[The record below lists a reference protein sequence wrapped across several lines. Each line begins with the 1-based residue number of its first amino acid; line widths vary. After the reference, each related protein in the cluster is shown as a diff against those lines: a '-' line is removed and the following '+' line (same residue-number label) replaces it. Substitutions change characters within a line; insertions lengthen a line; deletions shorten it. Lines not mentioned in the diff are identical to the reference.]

1 MTQVFKQKTVGEQ
14 GRIYSRRPQTGQTDE
29 TEQTEPAP
37 QPAAAAP
44 QSTETSTTRALHDF
58 DAGELLL
65 EQFGPVYV
73 ADANFDLVHITEAF
87 KELARDA
94 WGYKVDLARDPAA
107 PPPLRNVLEGLAE
120 TGHFEPNHTEV
131 RRSGMTRLYLGRHFA
146 KERDQGR
153 LFYGYFEDVTRN
165 TTLEKKLAET
175 VEKLNDTIRAS
186 SDWVWETDAD
196 LRLTEVSPRIAAIT
210 GVPPHM
216 HLGKH
221 VLSLG
226 ELPEAS
232 AATPDLESL
241 FASHRSFRNRLF
253 IMRDEAGQ
261 PRRIHLSAMPF
272 FDKSS
277 GRFLGYRGTG
287 TDITRTLEAER
298 AMMKARR
305 DLEQALKTL
314 ELRNEQ
320 LSEAL
325 TKAQA
330 ASDAKTEFLALTSH
344 ELRTPLNAIIGFSE
358 LVRRQVAGP
367 VTERMGEYLDNVLSA
382 SGHLVQIIDNLLD
395 TVRIENETTEI
406 DLQQVGVAKLVRDT
420 LAMVEV
426 RAQAGGLTLQVPEIG
441 DDVEVLADVTAARQI
456 LINLLTNAVK
466 FTPEGGT
473 VGLEV
478 EQTPDDTV
486 QITVWD
492 TGIGIPKD
500 RIDAVFERFHRV
512 RSDAF
517 TTNTEGVGIGLHVAR
532 NLAQLMGGDIS
543 LTSELGKGSRFTLAL
558 PRWDAAPSQGLKA
571 QA

>member
-1 MTQVFKQKTVGEQ
+1 M
-14 GRIYSRRPQTGQTDE
+14 
-29 TEQTEPAP
+29 
-37 QPAAAAP
+37 
-44 QSTETSTTRALHDF
+44 
-58 DAGELLL
+58 
-65 EQFGPVYV
+65 
-73 ADANFDLVHITEAF
+73 
-87 KELARDA
+87 
-94 WGYKVDLARDPAA
+94 
-107 PPPLRNVLEGLAE
+107 PLRNVLEGLAE
-120 TGHFEPNHTEV
+120 TGRFEPIHTEV
-131 RRSGMTRLYLGRHFA
+131 RRSGMTRLYLCRHFVS
-146 KERDQGR
+146 ERDQGR

-165 TTLEKKLAET
+165 TSLEKKLAET

-226 ELPEAS
+226 ELPES
-232 AATPDLESL
+232 TSGTPDLESL

-261 PRRIHLSAMPF
+261 PRRIHLSGIPF
-272 FDKSS
+272 FDKSN
-277 GRFLGYRGTG
+277 GKFLGFRGTG

-298 AMMKARR
+298 AMMSARR
-305 DLEQALKTL
+305 ELEQALKTL

-320 LSEAL
+320 LSGAL
-325 TKAQA
+325 SKAQA
-330 ASDAKTEFLALTSH
+330 ASTAKSEFLALTSH
-344 ELRTPLNAIIGFSE
+344 ELRTPLNAIIGFTE
-358 LVRRQVAGP
+358 LCRRQVAGP
-367 VTERMGEYLDNVLSA
+367 VTERMGDYLDNVLSA

-395 TVRIENETTEI
+395 TVRIENDTTEI
-406 DLQQVGVAKLVRDT
+406 NLDRLSVATLLRDT

-426 RAQAGGLTLQVPEIG
+426 RAQTSGLNVTVPEIG
-441 DDVEVLADVTAARQI
+441 DETEVLADVTAARQI

-473 VGLEV
+473 VGIDISRSEN
-478 EQTPDDTV
+478 EQV

-492 TGIGIPKD
+492 TGIGIPQD
-500 RIDAVFERFHRV
+500 RVEAVFERFHRV

-532 NLAQLMGGDIS
+532 NLAHLMGGDIS
-543 LTSELGKGSRFTLAL
+543 LVSELGKGSRFTLTL
-558 PRWDAAPSQGLKA
+558 PRWDASI
-571 QA
+571 

>member
-1 MTQVFKQKTVGEQ
+1 MTQVFRQKTVGEQ
-14 GRIYSRRPQTGQTDE
+14 GRVYSRRPQT
-29 TEQTEPAP
+29 EPAE
-37 QPAAAAP
+37 AAP
-44 QSTETSTTRALHDF
+44 ETTVAPPADAADIEHHASLDF

-65 EQFGPVYV
+65 EQFGPVDV
-73 ADANFDLVHITEAF
+73 ADANFNLVSVTEGF
-87 KELARDA
+87 RELSRDA
-94 WGYKVDLARDPAA
+94 WGFEIDLAGKAVA
-107 PPPLRNVLEGLAE
+107 PTPLRNVLEGLAE

-131 RRSGMTRLYLGRHFA
+131 RRSGMTRLYLGRHFVS
-146 KERDQGR
+146 ERDQGR

-165 TTLEKKLAET
+165 SMLEKRLAET

-232 AATPDLESL
+232 TAAPDLESL

-253 IMRDEAGQ
+253 IMRDETGQ
-261 PRRIHLSAMPF
+261 PRRIHLSGMPF

-277 GRFLGYRGTG
+277 GRFLGFRGTG

-305 DLEQALKTL
+305 ELEQTLKTL
-314 ELRNEQ
+314 EVRNEQ
-320 LSEAL
+320 LSGAL

-330 ASDAKTEFLALTSH
+330 ASAAKTEFLALTSH

-358 LVRRQVAGP
+358 LCRRQVAGP
-367 VTERMGEYLDNVLSA
+367 ITERMGDYLDNVLSA

-395 TVRIENETTEI
+395 TVRIETDSTEI
-406 DLQQVGVAKLVRDT
+406 NLQGLSVGKLLRDT
-420 LAMVEV
+420 MAMVEV
-426 RAQAGGLTLQVPEIG
+426 RAKASGLTVQVPEVG
-441 DDVEVLADVTAARQI
+441 DDVTVLADVTAARQI

-473 VGLEV
+473 VGLDIA
-478 EQTPDDTV
+478 QAQDDQV
-486 QITVWD
+486 KITVWD
-492 TGIGIPKD
+492 TGIGIPQD
-500 RIDAVFERFHRV
+500 RIEAVFERFHRV

-517 TTNTEGVGIGLHVAR
+517 TNNTEGVGIGLHVAR
-532 NLAQLMGGDIS
+532 NLAQLMDGDIS
-543 LTSELGKGSRFTLAL
+543 LESELGKGSRFTLTL
-558 PRWDAAPSQGLKA
+558 PHGDTAS
-571 QA
+571 

>member
-1 MTQVFKQKTVGEQ
+1 MTEVFKQRTAGEQ
-14 GRIYSRRPQTGQTDE
+14 GRVYSPRSK
-29 TEQTEPAP
+29 TEPVGTAS
-37 QPAAAAP
+37 AATGSVEA
-44 QSTETSTTRALHDF
+44 QVF
-58 DAGELLL
+58 DGPDVGGLLL

-73 ADANFDLVHITEAF
+73 ADANFDLVYVTDGF
-87 KELARDA
+87 VELSRDA
-94 WGYKVDLARDPAA
+94 WGFAVDLSDNAAA
-107 PPPLRNVLEGLAE
+107 PTPLRNVLEGLAD
-120 TGHFEPNHTEV
+120 TGHFEPIHTEV
-131 RRSGMTRLYLGRHFA
+131 RRAGMTRLYLGRHFVS
-146 KERDQGR
+146 EREGGR

-175 VEKLNDTIRAS
+175 VEKLNDTIRAT

-196 LRLTEVSPRIAAIT
+196 LQLTEVSPRIAAIT

-232 AATPDLESL
+232 AGTPDLESL

-253 IMRDEAGQ
+253 IMRDEVGQ
-261 PRRIHLSAMPF
+261 PRRIHLSGMPF

-277 GRFLGYRGTG
+277 GRFLGFRGTG

-298 AMMKARR
+298 AMVSARR

-314 ELRNEQ
+314 EERNEQ
-320 LSEAL
+320 LNDAL
-325 TKAQA
+325 AKAEA
-330 ASDAKTEFLALTSH
+330 ASAAKSEFLALTSH

-358 LVRRQVAGP
+358 LCRRQVAGP
-367 VTERMGEYLDNVLSA
+367 ITERMGDYLDNVLSA

-395 TVRIENETTEI
+395 TVRIENETT
-406 DLQQVGVAKLVRDT
+406 DLNPERLSVADLLRDT
-420 LAMVEV
+420 LSMIEV
-426 RAQAGGLTLQVPEIG
+426 RAQNAGLAVHVPEV
-441 DDVEVLADVTAARQI
+441 DDGIQVRADVTAARQI

-473 VGLEV
+473 IGIDVAPVQEGE
-478 EQTPDDTV
+478 V

-492 TGIGIPKD
+492 TGIGIPED
-500 RIDAVFERFHRV
+500 RTESVFERFHRV

-532 NLAQLMGGDIS
+532 KLAQLMGGDIT
-543 LTSELGKGSRFTLAL
+543 LVSELEKGSRFTLAL
-558 PRWDAAPSQGLKA
+558 PSWDGAT
-571 QA
+571 

>member
-1 MTQVFKQKTVGEQ
+1 MTQVFRQKTVGEQ
-14 GRIYSRRPQTGQTDE
+14 GRVYSRRRQSEPAEAAPE
-29 TEQTEPAP
+29 TTVAPPADADKTAP
-37 QPAAAAP
+37 QPF
-44 QSTETSTTRALHDF
+44 LDF

-65 EQFGPVYV
+65 AQFGPVYV
-73 ADANFDLVHITEAF
+73 ADANFNLVYATEGF
-87 KELARDA
+87 KELSRDA
-94 WGYKVDLARDPAA
+94 WGFEIDLAGDAAA
-107 PPPLRNVLEGLAE
+107 PTPLRNVLEGLAE

-131 RRSGMTRLYLGRHFA
+131 RRSGMTRLYLGRHFVS
-146 KERDQGR
+146 ERDRGR

-165 TTLEKKLAET
+165 SMLEKRLAET

-232 AATPDLESL
+232 TAAPDLESL

-253 IMRDEAGQ
+253 IMRDETGQ
-261 PRRIHLSAMPF
+261 PRRIHLSGMPF

-277 GRFLGYRGTG
+277 GRFLGFRGTG

-305 DLEQALKTL
+305 DLEQALETL

-320 LSEAL
+320 LSGAL
-325 TKAQA
+325 AKAQA
-330 ASDAKTEFLALTSH
+330 ASAAKSEFLALTSH

-358 LVRRQVAGP
+358 LCRRQVAGP
-367 VTERMGEYLDNVLSA
+367 ITERMGDYLDNVLSA

-395 TVRIENETTEI
+395 TVRIETDSTEI
-406 DLQQVGVAKLVRDT
+406 DLQSLSVDKLVRDT

-426 RAQAGGLTLQVPEIG
+426 RAQTSGLTLQVPEVG
-441 DDVEVLADVTAARQI
+441 DDVMVLADVTAARQI
-456 LINLLTNAVK
+456 LINLLTNSVK

-473 VGLEV
+473 IGLDISPA
-478 EQTPDDTV
+478 QDDQV

-492 TGIGIPKD
+492 TGIGIPQD
-500 RIDAVFERFHRV
+500 RIEAVFERFHRV

-532 NLAQLMGGDIS
+532 NLAQLMGGDI
-543 LTSELGKGSRFTLAL
+543 LLESELGKGSRFTLTL
-558 PRWDAAPSQGLKA
+558 PRCDASSQR
-571 QA
+571 